1 MSLNKP
7 IRDVFD
13 LDKYILP
20 FEFTDANLKE
30 LVVKF
35 KEEIEKSKP
44 DLKQSIDKLST
55 DLHFIDKDSKNAINN
70 LSKEFFEDVIKEFS
84 LKYFSQIDEFLQN
97 PINEELTEMYQDL
110 AM

>member
-55 DLHFIDKDSKNAINN
+55 DLHFIDKDSKNAKNN